1 MNPRIYAPVLVSA
14 LLSVNT
20 FANVLEEVIVTS
32 SLIDQTLS
40 DIENPLHVVSGEEI
54 STSASQSLGE
64 SLDGLLGISSADYG
78 SGVGQPIIRGMSGNR
93 VKVLNNGMV
102 VRDVAGIGGDHVN
115 DVDLNNVQQIE
126 IVRGPSSLLYANGT
140 IGGII
145 NIVDSTI
152 AREDF
157 TESELKLGL
166 EAQSVNDG
174 DSHNLSYQN
183 NLGGLNFSLAYKDSQ
198 FDNFDVPTGAILHDE
213 EHEEHEDE
221 HEDEHEGE
229 HEEDLGFLSNSDFEN
244 TALRL
249 GVSKAGDWG
258 YFGVSVNSVESVYG
272 IPFHGDDHGDE
283 HGEEHEGEE
292 HEDEHGDDHEGDE
305 HGDEHEGER
314 IFSTTD
320 SDVVNV
326 EGAYIV
332 SNSWLKK
339 VNYFIRDTDYSL
351 TEQHAEEEHEGEEHE
366 GEEHEGE
373 EHGDEHHAEGP
384 TVFSNESREYG
395 AIFDLSNDDFLR
407 KISLNFVDEDMSIV
421 GEEAFMNPTDSE
433 EMTVGYFMSAKVDSF
448 HLDLGIRH
456 DRTRRKGSVSHH
468 EEEHD
473 DEHDEHD
480 EGSAEEHH
488 DEEIDYFSK
497 DYNATSF
504 AMSLSKDLNEDF
516 DLNISAG
523 MVERTPSAME
533 LFMNGPHLATGRLEI
548 GNTDLESEQ
557 SANFDATL
565 SYEHEGVYGS
575 LTLFKNNVNNY
586 IYLQDETE
594 EAHDEHGE
602 EDDHGGLIKANY
614 LQQDAEF
621 VGYELE
627 MGTVI
632 ALGDGDLTL
641 SFGRDSVVGEFRDD
655 SNIPRMTPDRNIYGI
670 SYAKNS
676 LELKLDLKDV
686 ESQMDTGTNE
696 TVTSGFSMLNFNAV
710 KTFTFGQ
717 KQTATVSLFAKN
729 LLDEAAR
736 NHSSFVKNEVPLPG
750 RNLGIRVQL
759 SL

>member
-14 LLSVNT
+14 LLSVNAL
-20 FANVLEEVIVTS
+20 ANVLEEVIVTS

-40 DIENPLHVVSGEEI
+40 DIENPLHVVSGDDI
-54 STSASQSLGE
+54 SATASQSLGE
-64 SLDGLLGISSADYG
+64 SLDGLLGVSSADYG

-93 VKVLNNGMV
+93 VKILNNGMV
-102 VRDVAGIGGDHVN
+102 VRDVAGIGVDHVN
-115 DVDLNNVQQIE
+115 DVDLNNIQQIE

-152 AREDF
+152 ARQDF
-157 TESELKLGL
+157 AESELKLGL

-183 NLGGLNFSLAYKDSQ
+183 NLGGLNFSFAYKDSQ

-213 EHEEHEDE
+213 DHEDE
-221 HEDEHEGE
+221 HEDEHDDDE
-229 HEEDLGFLSNSDFEN
+229 HEEEEGFLSNSDFEN
-244 TALRL
+244 KALRL

-258 YFGVSVNSVESVYG
+258 YFGVSVNSVESIYG
-272 IPFHGDDHGDE
+272 IPFHGDDHEGDE
-283 HGEEHEGEE
+283 
-292 HEDEHGDDHEGDE
+292 HEGDE
-305 HGDEHEGER
+305 HEGDEHEGDEHEGDEHEGER

-320 SDVVNV
+320 SEVVNL

-366 GEEHEGE
+366 GEEH
-373 EHGDEHHAEGP
+373 GDEDHAEGP

-395 AIFDLSNDDFLR
+395 AIFDLSNDDLLQ
-407 KISLNFVDEDMSIV
+407 KISLNFVDEDMSIL
-421 GEEAFMNPTDSE
+421 GEEAFMNPTVSE
-433 EMTVGYFMSAKVDSF
+433 EMTLGYYLSKQVDSF

-456 DRTRRKGSVSHH
+456 DRTSRKGSVSH
-468 EEEHD
+468 EEEH
-473 DEHDEHD
+473 E
-480 EGSAEEHH
+480 EEHH
-488 DEEIDYFSK
+488 DEHEEEQHDEEMDYFSK

-504 AMSLSKDLNEDF
+504 AMSLSKDLNENF
-516 DLNISAG
+516 DLNVSAG

-533 LFMNGPHLATGRLEI
+533 LFMNGAHLATGRLEI

-557 SANFDATL
+557 STNFDATL
-565 SYEHEGVYGS
+565 SYEHEGVFGTF
-575 LTLFKNNVNNY
+575 TLFKNDVANY
-586 IYLQDETE
+586 IYLQDETAE
-594 EAHDEHGE
+594 THDEHDGD
-602 EDDHGGLIKANY
+602 DDHGGLIKANY
-614 LQQDAEF
+614 LQQNAQF

-627 MGTVI
+627 MGTVFE
-632 ALGDGDLTL
+632 LGDGDLTL
-641 SFGRDSVVGEFRDD
+641 SFGRDSVTGEFRDD
-655 SNIPRMTPDRNIYGI
+655 SNIPRMTPDRNIYAI

-686 ESQMDTGTNE
+686 GSQRDIGTNE
-696 TVTSGFSMLNFNAV
+696 TVTSGFNMLNLNAV
-710 KTFTFGQ
+710 KTFTFGK

-729 LLDEAAR
+729 LLDEVAR
-736 NHSSFVKNEVPLPG
+736 NHSSFVKDEVPLPG
-750 RNLGIRVQL
+750 RNLGIKVQL

>member
-14 LLSVNT
+14 LLSVNAL
-20 FANVLEEVIVTS
+20 ANVLEEVIVTS

-40 DIENPLHVVSGEEI
+40 DIENPLHVVSGDDI
-54 STSASQSLGE
+54 SATASQSLGE
-64 SLDGLLGISSADYG
+64 SIDGLLGVSSADYG

-93 VKVLNNGMV
+93 VKILNNGMV
-102 VRDVAGIGGDHVN
+102 VRDVAGIGADHVN
-115 DVDLNNVQQIE
+115 DVDLNNIQQIE

-198 FDNFDVPTGAILHDE
+198 FDNFDVPTGAILHGED
-213 EHEEHEDE
+213 HDDE

-229 HEEDLGFLSNSDFEN
+229 HEDEHEEEVGFLSNSDFEN
-244 TALRL
+244 NALRL

-258 YFGVSVNSVESVYG
+258 YFGVSVNSVESIYG
-272 IPFHGDDHGDE
+272 IPFHGDE

-292 HEDEHGDDHEGDE
+292 HEGEEHEGEE

-320 SDVVNV
+320 SEVVNL

-366 GEEHEGE
+366 GEEH
-373 EHGDEHHAEGP
+373 GDEEHAEGP

-395 AIFDLSNDDFLR
+395 AIFDLSNDDLLQ

-421 GEEAFMNPTDSE
+421 GEEAFMNPTASE
-433 EMTVGYFMSAKVDSF
+433 EMTLGYYLSKQVDSF

-456 DRTRRKGSVSHH
+456 DRTSRKGSVSH

-473 DEHDEHD
+473 EHEEEQHDEH
-480 EGSAEEHH
+480 EEEQH
-488 DEEIDYFSK
+488 EEEMDYFSN

-504 AMSLSKDLNEDF
+504 AMSLSKDLNENF
-516 DLNISAG
+516 DLNITAG
-523 MVERTPSAME
+523 MVERTPSAVE

-548 GNTDLESEQ
+548 GNTDLESEK

-565 SYEHEGVYGS
+565 SYDYEGVFGTF
-575 LTLFKNNVNNY
+575 TLFKNDVDNY

-594 EAHDEHGE
+594 EAHEEHDD

-614 LQQDAEF
+614 LQQDAQF
-621 VGYELE
+621 VGYELQL
-627 MGTVI
+627 GTVI
-632 ALGDGDLTL
+632 ELGDGDLTL
-641 SFGRDSVVGEFRDD
+641 SFGRDSVAGEFRDD

-686 ESQMDTGTNE
+686 ESQRDIGSNE
-696 TVTSGFSMLNFNAV
+696 TVTSGFSMLNFSAV

-729 LLDEAAR
+729 LLDEVAR
-736 NHSSFVKNEVPLPG
+736 NHSSFVKDEVPLPG
-750 RNLGIRVQL
+750 RNLGIKVQL

>member
-14 LLSVNT
+14 LLSVNAL
-20 FANVLEEVIVTS
+20 ANVLEEVIVTS

-40 DIENPLHVVSGEEI
+40 DIENPLHVVSGDDI
-54 STSASQSLGE
+54 SATASQSLGE
-64 SLDGLLGISSADYG
+64 SLDGLLGVSSADYG

-93 VKVLNNGMV
+93 VKILNNGMV
-102 VRDVAGIGGDHVN
+102 VRDVAGIGVDHVN
-115 DVDLNNVQQIE
+115 DVDLNNIQQIE

-157 TESELKLGL
+157 AESELKLGL

-183 NLGGLNFSLAYKDSQ
+183 NLGGLNFSFAYKDSQ
-198 FDNFDVPTGAILHDE
+198 FDNFDVPTGAILHGED
-213 EHEEHEDE
+213 HDDE

-229 HEEDLGFLSNSDFEN
+229 HEDEHEEEVGFLSNSDFEN
-244 TALRL
+244 NALRL

-258 YFGVSVNSVESVYG
+258 YFGVSVNSVESIYG
-272 IPFHGDDHGDE
+272 IPFHGDE

-292 HEDEHGDDHEGDE
+292 HEGEEHEGEE

-320 SDVVNV
+320 SEVVNL

-366 GEEHEGE
+366 GEEH
-373 EHGDEHHAEGP
+373 GDEDHAEGP

-395 AIFDLSNDDFLR
+395 AIFDLSNDDLLQ

-421 GEEAFMNPTDSE
+421 GEEAFMNPTVSE
-433 EMTVGYFMSAKVDSF
+433 EMTLGYYLSKQVDSF

-456 DRTRRKGSVSHH
+456 DRTSRKGSVSH
-468 EEEHD
+468 EEEH
-473 DEHDEHD
+473 E
-480 EGSAEEHH
+480 EEHH
-488 DEEIDYFSK
+488 DEHEEEQHDEEMDYFSK

-504 AMSLSKDLNEDF
+504 AMSLSKDLNENF
-516 DLNISAG
+516 DLNVSAG

-533 LFMNGPHLATGRLEI
+533 LFMNGAHLATGRLEI

-557 SANFDATL
+557 STNFDATL
-565 SYEHEGVYGS
+565 SYENEGVFGTF
-575 LTLFKNNVNNY
+575 TLFKNDVANY
-586 IYLQDETE
+586 IYLQDETA
-594 EAHDEHGE
+594 EAHDEHDD

-614 LQQDAEF
+614 LQQNAQF

-627 MGTVI
+627 MGTVFE
-632 ALGDGDLTL
+632 LGDGDLTL
-641 SFGRDSVVGEFRDD
+641 SFGRDSVSGEFRDD
-655 SNIPRMTPDRNIYGI
+655 SNIPRMTPDRNIYAI

-686 ESQMDTGTNE
+686 GSQRDIGTNE
-696 TVTSGFSMLNFNAV
+696 TVTSGFNMLNFNAV
-710 KTFTFGQ
+710 KTFTFGK

-729 LLDEAAR
+729 LLDEVAR
-736 NHSSFVKNEVPLPG
+736 NHSSFVKDEVPLPG
-750 RNLGIRVQL
+750 RNLGIKVQL

>member
-1 MNPRIYAPVLVSA
+1 M
-14 LLSVNT
+14 
-20 FANVLEEVIVTS
+20 
-32 SLIDQTLS
+32 IDQTLS
-40 DIENPLHVVSGEEI
+40 DIENPLHVVSGDDL
-54 STSASQSLGE
+54 SATASQSLGE
-64 SLDGLLGISSADYG
+64 SLDGLLGVSSADYG

-93 VKVLNNGMV
+93 VKILNNGMV
-102 VRDVAGIGGDHVN
+102 VRDVAGIGVDHVN
-115 DVDLNNVQQIE
+115 DVDLNNIQQIE

-157 TESELKLGL
+157 AESELKLGL

-183 NLGGLNFSLAYKDSQ
+183 NLGGLNFSFAYKDSQ

-213 EHEEHEDE
+213 EHEEHEDDHDE
-221 HEDEHEGE
+221 DHEDEHE
-229 HEEDLGFLSNSDFEN
+229 EEVGFLSNSDFEN
-244 TALRL
+244 KALRL

-258 YFGVSVNSVESVYG
+258 YFGVSVNSVESIYG

-292 HEDEHGDDHEGDE
+292 HEGEEHEGEEHEGEE

-314 IFSTTD
+314 IFSSTD
-320 SDVVNV
+320 SEVVNV

-366 GEEHEGE
+366 GEEH
-373 EHGDEHHAEGP
+373 GDEEHAEGP

-395 AIFDLSNDDFLR
+395 AIFDLSNDDLLQ

-421 GEEAFMNPTDSE
+421 GEEAFMNPTVSE
-433 EMTVGYFMSAKVDSF
+433 EMTLGYYLSKQVDSF

-456 DRTRRKGSVSHH
+456 DRTSRKGSVSH
-468 EEEHD
+468 EEEH
-473 DEHDEHD
+473 E
-480 EGSAEEHH
+480 EEHH
-488 DEEIDYFSK
+488 DEHEEEQHDEEMDYFSK

-504 AMSLSKDLNEDF
+504 AMSLSKDLNENF
-516 DLNISAG
+516 DLNVSAG

-533 LFMNGPHLATGRLEI
+533 LFMNGAHLATGRLEI

-557 SANFDATL
+557 STNFDATL
-565 SYEHEGVYGS
+565 SYENEGVFGTF
-575 LTLFKNNVNNY
+575 TLFKNDVANY
-586 IYLQDETE
+586 IYLQDETA
-594 EAHDEHGE
+594 EAHDEHDD

-614 LQQDAEF
+614 LQQNAQF

-627 MGTVI
+627 MGTVFE
-632 ALGDGDLTL
+632 LGDGDLTL
-641 SFGRDSVVGEFRDD
+641 SFGRDSVAGEFRDD
-655 SNIPRMTPDRNIYGI
+655 SNIPRMTPDRNIYAV

-686 ESQMDTGTNE
+686 GSQRDIGTNE
-696 TVTSGFSMLNFNAV
+696 TVTNGFNMLNFNAV
-710 KTFTFGQ
+710 KTFTFGK

-729 LLDEAAR
+729 LLDEVAR
-736 NHSSFVKNEVPLPG
+736 NHSSFVKDEVPLPG
-750 RNLGIRVQL
+750 RNLGIKVQL

>member
-14 LLSVNT
+14 LLSVNAL
-20 FANVLEEVIVTS
+20 ANVLEEVIVTS

-40 DIENPLHVVSGEEI
+40 DIENPLHVVSGDDI
-54 STSASQSLGE
+54 SATASQSLGE
-64 SLDGLLGISSADYG
+64 SLDGLLGVSSADYG

-93 VKVLNNGMV
+93 VKILNNGMV
-102 VRDVAGIGGDHVN
+102 VRDVAGIGADHVN
-115 DVDLNNVQQIE
+115 DVDLNNIQQIE

-198 FDNFDVPTGAILHDE
+198 FDNFDVPTGAILHGED
-213 EHEEHEDE
+213 HDDE

-229 HEEDLGFLSNSDFEN
+229 HEDEHEEEVGFLSNSDFEN
-244 TALRL
+244 NALRL

-258 YFGVSVNSVESVYG
+258 YFGVSVNSVESIYG

-292 HEDEHGDDHEGDE
+292 HEGEE

-320 SDVVNV
+320 SEVVNV

-366 GEEHEGE
+366 GEEH
-373 EHGDEHHAEGP
+373 GDEEHAEGP

-395 AIFDLSNDDFLR
+395 AIFDLSNDDLLQ

-421 GEEAFMNPTDSE
+421 GEEAFMNPTASE
-433 EMTVGYFMSAKVDSF
+433 EMTLGYYLSKQVDSF

-456 DRTRRKGSVSHH
+456 DRTSRKGSVSH

-473 DEHDEHD
+473 EHEEEQHDEH
-480 EGSAEEHH
+480 EEEQH
-488 DEEIDYFSK
+488 EEEMDYFSN

-504 AMSLSKDLNEDF
+504 AMSLSKDLNENF
-516 DLNISAG
+516 DLNITAG
-523 MVERTPSAME
+523 MVERTPSAVE

-548 GNTDLESEQ
+548 GNTDLESEK
-557 SANFDATL
+557 STNFDATL
-565 SYEHEGVYGS
+565 SYEYEGVFGTF
-575 LTLFKNNVNNY
+575 TLFKNDVDNY

-594 EAHDEHGE
+594 EAHEEHDD

-614 LQQDAEF
+614 LQQDAQF
-621 VGYELE
+621 VGYELQL
-627 MGTVI
+627 GTVI
-632 ALGDGDLTL
+632 ELGDGDLTL
-641 SFGRDSVVGEFRDD
+641 SFGRDSVAGEFRDD

-686 ESQMDTGTNE
+686 ESQRDIGSNE
-696 TVTSGFSMLNFNAV
+696 TVTSGFSMLNFSAV

-729 LLDEAAR
+729 LLDEVAR
-736 NHSSFVKNEVPLPG
+736 NHSSFVKDEVPLPG
-750 RNLGIRVQL
+750 RNLGIKVQL

>member
-1 MNPRIYAPVLVSA
+1 MNQRICAALVLSA
-14 LLSVNT
+14 LCSSNT
-20 FANVLEEVIVTS
+20 VSNEIEEVIVTS

-40 DIENPLHVVSGEEI
+40 DIENPLHVVSGEDL
-54 STSASQSLGE
+54 STNASQSLGE
-64 SLDGLLGISSADYG
+64 SLDGLLGVSSSDYG

-93 VKVLNNGMV
+93 VKILNNGMV
-102 VRDVAGIGGDHVN
+102 VRDVGGIGADHVN
-115 DVDLNNVQQIE
+115 DVDLNNIQQIE

-198 FDNFDVPTGAILHDE
+198 FDNFDVPTGAILHGED
-213 EHEEHEDE
+213 HDDE
-221 HEDEHEGE
+221 HEDEHE
-229 HEEDLGFLSNSDFEN
+229 EEVGFLSNSDFEN
-244 TALRL
+244 NALRL

-258 YFGVSVNSVESVYG
+258 YFGVSVNSVESIYG
-272 IPFHGDDHGDE
+272 IPFHGDEDGD
-283 HGEEHEGEE
+283 EHEGEE
-292 HEDEHGDDHEGDE
+292 HEDEHEGEDHEDE

-320 SDVVNV
+320 SEVVNV

-351 TEQHAEEEHEGEEHE
+351 TEQHAEEEHEGEEH
-366 GEEHEGE
+366 
-373 EHGDEHHAEGP
+373 GDEDHAEGP
-384 TVFSNESREYG
+384 TMFSNESREYG
-395 AIFDLSNDDFLR
+395 AIFDLSNDDLLQ
-407 KISLNFVDEDMSIV
+407 KISLNFVDEDMSIL
-421 GEEAFMNPTDSE
+421 GEEAFMNPTASE
-433 EMTVGYFMSAKVDSF
+433 EMTLGYYLSKQVDSF

-456 DRTRRKGSVSHH
+456 DRTRRKGSISH

-473 DEHDEHD
+473 EHE
-480 EGSAEEHH
+480 EEHH
-488 DEEIDYFSK
+488 DEEMDYFSK

-504 AMSLSKDLNEDF
+504 AMSLSKDLNENF
-516 DLNISAG
+516 DLNVSAG

-533 LFMNGPHLATGRLEI
+533 LFMNGAHLATGRLEI
-548 GNTDLESEQ
+548 GNTDLESER
-557 SANFDATL
+557 STNFDATL
-565 SYEHEGVYGS
+565 SYEHEGIFGTV
-575 LTLFKNNVNNY
+575 TLFKNDVANY
-586 IYLQDETE
+586 IYLQDETAEVHE
-594 EAHDEHGE
+594 EHDD

-614 LQQDAEF
+614 LQQNAQF
-621 VGYELE
+621 IGYELE
-627 MGTVI
+627 MGTVLE
-632 ALGDGDLTL
+632 LGNGDLTL
-641 SFGRDSVVGEFRDD
+641 SFGRDSVAGEFRDD

-670 SYAKNS
+670 SYSEND

-686 ESQMDTGTNE
+686 GSQRDLGTNE

-710 KTFTFGQ
+710 KTFTFGK
-717 KQTATVSLFAKN
+717 KQTATVSFFAKN
-729 LLDEAAR
+729 LLDEVAR
-736 NHSSFVKNEVPLPG
+736 NHSSFVKDEVPLPG
-750 RNLGIRVQL
+750 RNIGIKLQVTL
-759 SL
+759 

>member
-14 LLSVNT
+14 LLSVNAL
-20 FANVLEEVIVTS
+20 ANVLEEVIVTS

-40 DIENPLHVVSGEEI
+40 DIENPLHVVSGDDI
-54 STSASQSLGE
+54 SATASQSLGE
-64 SLDGLLGISSADYG
+64 SLDGLLGVSSADYG

-93 VKVLNNGMV
+93 VKILNNGMV
-102 VRDVAGIGGDHVN
+102 VRDVAGIGVDHVN
-115 DVDLNNVQQIE
+115 DVDLNNIQQIE

-213 EHEEHEDE
+213 DHEDE
-221 HEDEHEGE
+221 HEDDE
-229 HEEDLGFLSNSDFEN
+229 HEEEEGFLSNSDFEN
-244 TALRL
+244 KALRL

-258 YFGVSVNSVESVYG
+258 YFGVSVNSVESIYG
-272 IPFHGDDHGDE
+272 IPFHGDE

-292 HEDEHGDDHEGDE
+292 HEGE
-305 HGDEHEGER
+305 EHEGER

-320 SDVVNV
+320 SEVVNL

-366 GEEHEGE
+366 GEEH
-373 EHGDEHHAEGP
+373 GDEDHAEGP

-395 AIFDLSNDDFLR
+395 AIFDLSNDDLLQ

-421 GEEAFMNPTDSE
+421 GEEAFMNPTVSE
-433 EMTVGYFMSAKVDSF
+433 EMTLGYYLSKQVDSF

-456 DRTRRKGSVSHH
+456 DRTSRKGSVSH
-468 EEEHD
+468 EEEH
-473 DEHDEHD
+473 E
-480 EGSAEEHH
+480 EEHH
-488 DEEIDYFSK
+488 DEHEEEQHDEEMDYFSK

-504 AMSLSKDLNEDF
+504 AMSLSKDLNENF
-516 DLNISAG
+516 DLNVSAG

-533 LFMNGPHLATGRLEI
+533 LFMNGAHLATGRLEI

-557 SANFDATL
+557 STNFDATL
-565 SYEHEGVYGS
+565 SYENEGVFGTF
-575 LTLFKNNVNNY
+575 TLFKNDVANY
-586 IYLQDETE
+586 IYLQDETA
-594 EAHDEHGE
+594 EAHDEHDD

-614 LQQDAEF
+614 LQQNAQF

-627 MGTVI
+627 MGTVLE
-632 ALGDGDLTL
+632 LGNGDLTL
-641 SFGRDSVVGEFRDD
+641 SFGRDSVAGEFRDD
-655 SNIPRMTPDRNIYGI
+655 SNISRMTPDRNIYGI
-670 SYAKNS
+670 SYAQNG

-686 ESQMDTGTNE
+686 GSQRDLGTNE
-696 TVTSGFSMLNFNAV
+696 TVTSGFNMLNFNAV
-710 KTFTFGQ
+710 KTFTFGK

-729 LLDEAAR
+729 LLDEVAR
-736 NHSSFVKNEVPLPG
+736 NHSSFVKDEVPLPG
-750 RNLGIRVQL
+750 RNLGIKVQL

>member
-14 LLSVNT
+14 LLSVNAL
-20 FANVLEEVIVTS
+20 ANVLEEVIVTS

-40 DIENPLHVVSGEEI
+40 DIENPLHVVSGDDI
-54 STSASQSLGE
+54 SATASQSLGE
-64 SLDGLLGISSADYG
+64 SLDGLLGVSSADYG

-93 VKVLNNGMV
+93 VKILNNGMV
-102 VRDVAGIGGDHVN
+102 VRDVAGIGVDHVN
-115 DVDLNNVQQIE
+115 DVDLNNIQQIE

-145 NIVDSTI
+145 NIVDNTI

-157 TESELKLGL
+157 AESELKLGL

-183 NLGGLNFSLAYKDSQ
+183 NLGGLNFSFAYKDSQ

-213 EHEEHEDE
+213 DHEDE
-221 HEDEHEGE
+221 HDEDEHDEDEHDEDEHE
-229 HEEDLGFLSNSDFEN
+229 EEGFLSNSDFEN
-244 TALRL
+244 KALRL

-258 YFGVSVNSVESVYG
+258 YFGVSVNSVESIYG
-272 IPFHGDDHGDE
+272 IPFHGDEHGDE

-292 HEDEHGDDHEGDE
+292 HEEDHEGEE
-305 HGDEHEGER
+305 HEGEEHEGEEHEGER

-320 SDVVNV
+320 SEVVNL

-366 GEEHEGE
+366 GEEH
-373 EHGDEHHAEGP
+373 GDEDHAEGP

-395 AIFDLSNDDFLR
+395 AIFDLSNDDLLQ

-421 GEEAFMNPTDSE
+421 GEEAFMNPTVSE
-433 EMTVGYFMSAKVDSF
+433 EMTLGYYLSKQVDSF

-456 DRTRRKGSVSHH
+456 DRTSRKGSVSH
-468 EEEHD
+468 EEEH
-473 DEHDEHD
+473 E
-480 EGSAEEHH
+480 EEHH
-488 DEEIDYFSK
+488 DEHEEEQHDEEMDYFSK

-504 AMSLSKDLNEDF
+504 AMSLSKDLNENF
-516 DLNISAG
+516 DLNVSAG

-533 LFMNGPHLATGRLEI
+533 LFMNGAHLATGRLEI

-557 SANFDATL
+557 STNFDATL
-565 SYEHEGVYGS
+565 SYENEGVFGTF
-575 LTLFKNNVNNY
+575 TLFKNDVANY
-586 IYLQDETE
+586 IYLQDETA
-594 EAHDEHGE
+594 EAHDEHDD

-614 LQQDAEF
+614 LQQNAQF

-627 MGTVI
+627 MGTVFE
-632 ALGDGDLTL
+632 LGDGDLTL
-641 SFGRDSVVGEFRDD
+641 SFGRDSVSGEFRDD
-655 SNIPRMTPDRNIYGI
+655 SNIPRMTPDRNIYAI

-686 ESQMDTGTNE
+686 GSQRDIGTNE
-696 TVTSGFSMLNFNAV
+696 TVTSGFNMLNFNAV
-710 KTFTFGQ
+710 KTFTFGK

-729 LLDEAAR
+729 LLDEVAR
-736 NHSSFVKNEVPLPG
+736 NHSSFVKDEVPLPG
-750 RNLGIRVQL
+750 RNLGIKVQL

>member
-1 MNPRIYAPVLVSA
+1 MNQRICAALVLSA
-14 LLSVNT
+14 LCSSNT
-20 FANVLEEVIVTS
+20 VSNEIEEVIVTS

-40 DIENPLHVVSGEEI
+40 DIENPLHVVSGEDL
-54 STSASQSLGE
+54 STNASQSLGE
-64 SLDGLLGISSADYG
+64 SLDGLLGVSSSDYG

-93 VKVLNNGMV
+93 VKILNNGMV
-102 VRDVAGIGGDHVN
+102 VRDVGGIGADHVN
-115 DVDLNNVQQIE
+115 DVDLNNIQQIE

-198 FDNFDVPTGAILHDE
+198 FDNFDVPTGAILHGDD
-213 EHEEHEDE
+213 HDDDHDDE
-221 HEDEHEGE
+221 HEDEHE
-229 HEEDLGFLSNSDFEN
+229 EEVGFLSNSDFEN
-244 TALRL
+244 NALRL

-258 YFGVSVNSVESVYG
+258 YFGVSVNSVESIYG
-272 IPFHGDDHGDE
+272 IPFHGDEDGD
-283 HGEEHEGEE
+283 EHEGEE
-292 HEDEHGDDHEGDE
+292 HEDEHEGEDHEDE

-320 SDVVNV
+320 SEVVNV

-351 TEQHAEEEHEGEEHE
+351 TEQHAEEEHEGEEH
-366 GEEHEGE
+366 
-373 EHGDEHHAEGP
+373 GDEDHAEGP
-384 TVFSNESREYG
+384 TMFSNESREYG
-395 AIFDLSNDDFLR
+395 AIFDLSNDDLLQ
-407 KISLNFVDEDMSIV
+407 KISLNFVDEDMSIL
-421 GEEAFMNPTDSE
+421 GEEAFMNPTASE
-433 EMTVGYFMSAKVDSF
+433 EMTLGYYLSKQVDSF

-456 DRTRRKGSVSHH
+456 DRTRRKGSISH

-473 DEHDEHD
+473 EHE
-480 EGSAEEHH
+480 EEHH
-488 DEEIDYFSK
+488 DEEMDYFSK

-504 AMSLSKDLNEDF
+504 AMSLSKDLNENF
-516 DLNISAG
+516 DLNVSAG

-533 LFMNGPHLATGRLEI
+533 LFMNGAHLATGRLEI
-548 GNTDLESEQ
+548 GNTDLESER
-557 SANFDATL
+557 STNFDATL
-565 SYEHEGVYGS
+565 SYEHEGIFGTV
-575 LTLFKNNVNNY
+575 TLFKNDVANY
-586 IYLQDETE
+586 IYLQDETAEVHE
-594 EAHDEHGE
+594 EHDD

-614 LQQDAEF
+614 LQQNAQF

-627 MGTVI
+627 MGTVLE
-632 ALGDGDLTL
+632 LGNGDLTL
-641 SFGRDSVVGEFRDD
+641 SFGRDSVAGEFRDD

-670 SYAKNS
+670 SYSEND

-686 ESQMDTGTNE
+686 GSQRDLGTNE

-710 KTFTFGQ
+710 KTFTFGK
-717 KQTATVSLFAKN
+717 KQTATVSFFAKN
-729 LLDEAAR
+729 LLDEVAR
-736 NHSSFVKNEVPLPG
+736 NHSSFVKDEVPLPG
-750 RNLGIRVQL
+750 RNIGIKLQVTL
-759 SL
+759 

>member
-14 LLSVNT
+14 LLSVNAL
-20 FANVLEEVIVTS
+20 ANVLEEVIVTS

-40 DIENPLHVVSGEEI
+40 DIENPLHVVSGDDI
-54 STSASQSLGE
+54 SATASQSLGE
-64 SLDGLLGISSADYG
+64 SLDGLLGVSSADYG

-93 VKVLNNGMV
+93 VKILNNGMV
-102 VRDVAGIGGDHVN
+102 VRDVAGIGADHVN
-115 DVDLNNVQQIE
+115 DVDLNNIQQIE

-198 FDNFDVPTGAILHDE
+198 FDNFDVPTGAILHGED
-213 EHEEHEDE
+213 HDDE

-229 HEEDLGFLSNSDFEN
+229 HEDEHEEEVGFLSNSDFEN
-244 TALRL
+244 NALRL

-258 YFGVSVNSVESVYG
+258 YFGVSVNSVESIYG
-272 IPFHGDDHGDE
+272 IPFHGDE

-292 HEDEHGDDHEGDE
+292 HEGEEHEGEEHEGEE

-320 SDVVNV
+320 SEVVNV

-366 GEEHEGE
+366 GEEH
-373 EHGDEHHAEGP
+373 GDEEHAEGP

-395 AIFDLSNDDFLR
+395 AIFDLSNDDLLQ

-421 GEEAFMNPTDSE
+421 GEEAFMNPTASE
-433 EMTVGYFMSAKVDSF
+433 EMTLGYYLSKQVDSF

-456 DRTRRKGSVSHH
+456 DRTSRKGSVSH

-473 DEHDEHD
+473 EHEEEQHDEH
-480 EGSAEEHH
+480 EEEQH
-488 DEEIDYFSK
+488 EEEMDYFSN

-504 AMSLSKDLNEDF
+504 AMSLSKDLNENF
-516 DLNISAG
+516 DLNITAG
-523 MVERTPSAME
+523 MVERTPSAVE

-548 GNTDLESEQ
+548 GNTDLESEK

-565 SYEHEGVYGS
+565 SYEYEGVFGTF
-575 LTLFKNNVNNY
+575 TLFKNDVDNY

-594 EAHDEHGE
+594 EAHEEHDD

-614 LQQDAEF
+614 LQQDAQF
-621 VGYELE
+621 VGYELQL
-627 MGTVI
+627 GTVI
-632 ALGDGDLTL
+632 ELGDGDLTL
-641 SFGRDSVVGEFRDD
+641 SFGRDSVAGEFRDD

-686 ESQMDTGTNE
+686 ESQRDIGSNE
-696 TVTSGFSMLNFNAV
+696 TVTSGFSMLNFSAV

-729 LLDEAAR
+729 LLDEVAR
-736 NHSSFVKNEVPLPG
+736 NHSSFVKDEVPLPG
-750 RNLGIRVQL
+750 RNLGIKVQL

>member
-14 LLSVNT
+14 LLSVNAL
-20 FANVLEEVIVTS
+20 ANVLEEVIVTS

-40 DIENPLHVVSGEEI
+40 DIENPLHVVSGDDI
-54 STSASQSLGE
+54 SATASQSLGE
-64 SLDGLLGISSADYG
+64 SLDGLLGVSSADYG

-93 VKVLNNGMV
+93 VKILNNGMV
-102 VRDVAGIGGDHVN
+102 MRDVGGIGADHVN
-115 DVDLNNVQQIE
+115 DVDLNNIQQIE

-198 FDNFDVPTGAILHDE
+198 FDNFDVPTGAILHGED
-213 EHEEHEDE
+213 HDDE

-229 HEEDLGFLSNSDFEN
+229 HEDEHEEEVGFLSNSDFEN
-244 TALRL
+244 NALRL

-258 YFGVSVNSVESVYG
+258 YFGVSVNSVESIYG

-292 HEDEHGDDHEGDE
+292 HEGEEHEGEE

-320 SDVVNV
+320 SEVVNV

-366 GEEHEGE
+366 GEEH
-373 EHGDEHHAEGP
+373 GDEEHAEGP

-395 AIFDLSNDDFLR
+395 AIFDLSNDDLLQ

-421 GEEAFMNPTDSE
+421 GEEAFMNPTASE
-433 EMTVGYFMSAKVDSF
+433 EMTLGYYLSKQVDSF

-456 DRTRRKGSVSHH
+456 DRTSRKGSVSH

-473 DEHDEHD
+473 EHEEEQHDEH
-480 EGSAEEHH
+480 EEEQH
-488 DEEIDYFSK
+488 EEEMDYFSN

-504 AMSLSKDLNEDF
+504 AMSLSKDLNENF
-516 DLNISAG
+516 DLNITAG
-523 MVERTPSAME
+523 MVERTPSAVE

-548 GNTDLESEQ
+548 GNTDLESEK

-565 SYEHEGVYGS
+565 SYEYEGVFGTF
-575 LTLFKNNVNNY
+575 TLFKNDVDNY

-594 EAHDEHGE
+594 EAHEEHDD

-614 LQQDAEF
+614 LQQDAQF
-621 VGYELE
+621 VGYELQL
-627 MGTVI
+627 GTVI
-632 ALGDGDLTL
+632 ELGDGDLTL
-641 SFGRDSVVGEFRDD
+641 SFGRDSVAGEFRDD

-686 ESQMDTGTNE
+686 ESQRDIGSNE
-696 TVTSGFSMLNFNAV
+696 TVTSGFSMLNFSAV

-729 LLDEAAR
+729 LLDEVAR
-736 NHSSFVKNEVPLPG
+736 NHSSFVKDEVPLPG
-750 RNLGIRVQL
+750 RNLGIKVQL

>member
-14 LLSVNT
+14 LLSVNAL
-20 FANVLEEVIVTS
+20 ANVLEEVIVTS

-40 DIENPLHVVSGEEI
+40 DIENPLHVVSGDDI
-54 STSASQSLGE
+54 SATASQSLGE
-64 SLDGLLGISSADYG
+64 SIDGLLGVSSADYG

-93 VKVLNNGMV
+93 VKILNNGMV
-102 VRDVAGIGGDHVN
+102 VRDVAGIGADHVN
-115 DVDLNNVQQIE
+115 DVDLNNIQQIE

-198 FDNFDVPTGAILHDE
+198 FDNFDVPTGAILHGED
-213 EHEEHEDE
+213 HDDE

-229 HEEDLGFLSNSDFEN
+229 HEDEHEEEVGFLSNSDFEN
-244 TALRL
+244 NALRL

-258 YFGVSVNSVESVYG
+258 YFGVSVNSVESIYG
-272 IPFHGDDHGDE
+272 IPFHGDE

-292 HEDEHGDDHEGDE
+292 HEGEEHEGEEHEGEE

-320 SDVVNV
+320 SEVVNV

-366 GEEHEGE
+366 GEEH
-373 EHGDEHHAEGP
+373 GDEEHAEGP
-384 TVFSNESREYG
+384 TVFSNESQEYG
-395 AIFDLSNDDFLR
+395 AIFDLSNDDLLQ

-421 GEEAFMNPTDSE
+421 GEEAFMNPTASE
-433 EMTVGYFMSAKVDSF
+433 EMTLGYYLSKQVDSF

-456 DRTRRKGSVSHH
+456 DRTSRKGSVSH

-473 DEHDEHD
+473 EHEEEQHDEH
-480 EGSAEEHH
+480 EEEQH
-488 DEEIDYFSK
+488 EEEMDYFSN

-504 AMSLSKDLNEDF
+504 AMSLSKDLNENF
-516 DLNISAG
+516 DLNITAG
-523 MVERTPSAME
+523 MVERTPSAVE

-548 GNTDLESEQ
+548 GNTDLESEK

-565 SYEHEGVYGS
+565 SYDYEGVFGTF
-575 LTLFKNNVNNY
+575 TLFKNDVDNY

-594 EAHDEHGE
+594 EAHEEHDD

-614 LQQDAEF
+614 LQQDAQF
-621 VGYELE
+621 VGYELQL
-627 MGTVI
+627 GTVI
-632 ALGDGDLTL
+632 ELGDGDLTL
-641 SFGRDSVVGEFRDD
+641 SFGRDSVAGEFRDD

-686 ESQMDTGTNE
+686 ESQRDIGSNE
-696 TVTSGFSMLNFNAV
+696 TVTSGFSMLNFSAV

-729 LLDEAAR
+729 LLDEVAR
-736 NHSSFVKNEVPLPG
+736 NHSSFVKDEVPLPG
-750 RNLGIRVQL
+750 RNLGIKVQL

>member
-14 LLSVNT
+14 LLSVNAI
-20 FANVLEEVIVTS
+20 ANEIEEVIVTS

-40 DIENPLHVVSGEEI
+40 DIENPLHVVSGEDI
-54 STSASQSLGE
+54 SINASQSLGE
-64 SLDGLLGISSADYG
+64 SLDGLLGVSSADYG

-93 VKVLNNGMV
+93 VKILNNGMV
-102 VRDVAGIGGDHVN
+102 VRDVGGIGADHVN
-115 DVDLNNVQQIE
+115 DVDLNNIQQIE

-157 TESELKLGL
+157 TDSELKLGL

-183 NLGGLNFSLAYKDSQ
+183 NLGGLNFSFAYKDSQ

-213 EHEEHEDE
+213 DHDDE
-221 HEDEHEGE
+221 HEDEHE
-229 HEEDLGFLSNSDFEN
+229 EEVGFLSNSDFEN
-244 TALRL
+244 KALRL
-249 GVSKAGDWG
+249 GVSKVGDWG
-258 YFGVSVNSVESVYG
+258 YFGVSVSSVESIYG
-272 IPFHGDDHGDE
+272 IPFHGDEHGDE
-283 HGEEHEGEE
+283 HEGEEHEEEHEGEE
-292 HEDEHGDDHEGDE
+292 HEGE
-305 HGDEHEGER
+305 EHEGER

-320 SDVVNV
+320 SEVVNL

-366 GEEHEGE
+366 GEEH
-373 EHGDEHHAEGP
+373 GDEEHAEGP

-395 AIFDLSNDDFLR
+395 AIFDLSNDDLLQ

-421 GEEAFMNPTDSE
+421 GEEAFMNPTASE
-433 EMTVGYFMSAKVDSF
+433 EMTLGYYLSKQVDSF

-456 DRTRRKGSVSHH
+456 DRTSRKGSVSH

-473 DEHDEHD
+473 EHEEEQHDEH
-480 EGSAEEHH
+480 EEEQH
-488 DEEIDYFSK
+488 EEEMDYFSN

-504 AMSLSKDLNEDF
+504 AMSLSKDLNENF
-516 DLNISAG
+516 DLNITAG
-523 MVERTPSAME
+523 MVERTPSAVE

-548 GNTDLESEQ
+548 GNTDLESEK

-565 SYEHEGVYGS
+565 SYDYEGVFGTF
-575 LTLFKNNVNNY
+575 TLFKNDVDNY

-594 EAHDEHGE
+594 EAHEEHDD

-614 LQQDAEF
+614 LQQDAQF
-621 VGYELE
+621 VGYELQL
-627 MGTVI
+627 GTVI
-632 ALGDGDLTL
+632 ELGDGDLTL
-641 SFGRDSVVGEFRDD
+641 SFGRDSVAGEFRDD

-686 ESQMDTGTNE
+686 ESQRDIGSNE
-696 TVTSGFSMLNFNAV
+696 TVTSGFSMLNFSAV

-729 LLDEAAR
+729 LLDEVAR
-736 NHSSFVKNEVPLPG
+736 NHSSFVKDEVPLPG
-750 RNLGIRVQL
+750 RNLGIKVQL

>member
-14 LLSVNT
+14 LLSVNAL
-20 FANVLEEVIVTS
+20 ANVLEEVIVTS

-40 DIENPLHVVSGEEI
+40 DIENPLHVVSGDDI
-54 STSASQSLGE
+54 SATASQSLGE
-64 SLDGLLGISSADYG
+64 SLDGLLGVSSADYG

-93 VKVLNNGMV
+93 VKILNNGMI
-102 VRDVAGIGGDHVN
+102 VRDVAGIGVDHVN
-115 DVDLNNVQQIE
+115 DVDLNNIQQIE

-145 NIVDSTI
+145 NIVDNTI

-157 TESELKLGL
+157 AESELKLGL

-183 NLGGLNFSLAYKDSQ
+183 NLGGLNFSFAYKDSQ

-213 EHEEHEDE
+213 DHEDE
-221 HEDEHEGE
+221 HDEDEHEEDE
-229 HEEDLGFLSNSDFEN
+229 HEEEGFLSNSDFEN
-244 TALRL
+244 KALRL

-258 YFGVSVNSVESVYG
+258 YFGVSVNSVESIYG
-272 IPFHGDDHGDE
+272 IPFHGDEHGDE

-292 HEDEHGDDHEGDE
+292 HEEDHEGEE
-305 HGDEHEGER
+305 HEGEEHEGER

-320 SDVVNV
+320 SEVVNL

-366 GEEHEGE
+366 GEEH
-373 EHGDEHHAEGP
+373 GDEDHAEGP

-395 AIFDLSNDDFLR
+395 AIFDLSNDDLLQ

-421 GEEAFMNPTDSE
+421 GEEAFMNPTVSE
-433 EMTVGYFMSAKVDSF
+433 EMTLGYYLSKQVDSF

-456 DRTRRKGSVSHH
+456 DRTSRKGSVSH
-468 EEEHD
+468 EEEH
-473 DEHDEHD
+473 E
-480 EGSAEEHH
+480 EEHH
-488 DEEIDYFSK
+488 DEHEEEQHDEEMDYFSK

-504 AMSLSKDLNEDF
+504 AMSLSKDLNENF
-516 DLNISAG
+516 DLNVSAG

-533 LFMNGPHLATGRLEI
+533 LFMNGEHLATGRLEI
-548 GNTDLESEQ
+548 GNTELESEQ
-557 SANFDATL
+557 STNFDATL
-565 SYEHEGVYGS
+565 SYENEGVFGTF
-575 LTLFKNNVNNY
+575 TLFKNDVANY
-586 IYLQDETE
+586 IYLQDETA
-594 EAHDEHGE
+594 EAHDEHDE
-602 EDDHGGLIKANY
+602 DDDHGGLIKANY
-614 LQQDAEF
+614 LQQNAQF

-627 MGTVI
+627 MGTVFE
-632 ALGDGDLTL
+632 LGDGDLTL
-641 SFGRDSVVGEFRDD
+641 SFGRDSVSGEFRDD
-655 SNIPRMTPDRNIYGI
+655 SNIPRLTPDRNIYAI

-686 ESQMDTGTNE
+686 GSQRDIGTNE
-696 TVTSGFSMLNFNAV
+696 TVTSGFNMLNFNAV
-710 KTFTFGQ
+710 KTFTFGK

-729 LLDEAAR
+729 LLDEVAR
-736 NHSSFVKNEVPLPG
+736 NHSSFVKDEVPLPG
-750 RNLGIRVQL
+750 RNLGIKVQL

>member
-14 LLSVNT
+14 LLSVNAL
-20 FANVLEEVIVTS
+20 ANVLEEVIVTS

-40 DIENPLHVVSGEEI
+40 DIENPLHVVSGDDI
-54 STSASQSLGE
+54 SATASQSLGE
-64 SLDGLLGISSADYG
+64 SLDGLLGVSSADYG

-93 VKVLNNGMV
+93 VKILNNGMV
-102 VRDVAGIGGDHVN
+102 VRDVAGIGVDHVN
-115 DVDLNNVQQIE
+115 DVDLNNIQQIE

-152 AREDF
+152 ARQDF
-157 TESELKLGL
+157 AESELKLGL

-183 NLGGLNFSLAYKDSQ
+183 NLGGLNFSFAYKDSQ

-213 EHEEHEDE
+213 DHEDE
-221 HEDEHEGE
+221 HEDEHDDDE
-229 HEEDLGFLSNSDFEN
+229 HEEEEGFLSNSDFEN
-244 TALRL
+244 KALRL

-258 YFGVSVNSVESVYG
+258 YFGVSVNSVESIYG

-292 HEDEHGDDHEGDE
+292 HEEDHEGEEHGEEHEGDE
-305 HGDEHEGER
+305 HEGDEHEGDEHEGER

-320 SDVVNV
+320 SEVVNL

-366 GEEHEGE
+366 GEEH
-373 EHGDEHHAEGP
+373 GDEDHAEGP

-395 AIFDLSNDDFLR
+395 AIFDLSNDDLLQ
-407 KISLNFVDEDMSIV
+407 KISLNFVDEDMSIL
-421 GEEAFMNPTDSE
+421 GEEAFMNPTVSE
-433 EMTVGYFMSAKVDSF
+433 EMTLGYYLSKQVDSF

-456 DRTRRKGSVSHH
+456 DRTSRKGSVSH
-468 EEEHD
+468 EEEH
-473 DEHDEHD
+473 E
-480 EGSAEEHH
+480 EEHH
-488 DEEIDYFSK
+488 DEHEEEQHDEEMDYFSK

-504 AMSLSKDLNEDF
+504 AMSLSKDLNENF
-516 DLNISAG
+516 DLNVSAG

-533 LFMNGPHLATGRLEI
+533 LFMNGAHLATGRLEI

-557 SANFDATL
+557 STNFDATL
-565 SYEHEGVYGS
+565 SYEHEGVFGTF
-575 LTLFKNNVNNY
+575 TLFKNDVANY
-586 IYLQDETE
+586 IYLQDETAE
-594 EAHDEHGE
+594 THDEHDGD
-602 EDDHGGLIKANY
+602 DDHGGLIKANY
-614 LQQDAEF
+614 LQQNAQF

-627 MGTVI
+627 MGTVFE
-632 ALGDGDLTL
+632 LGDGDLTL
-641 SFGRDSVVGEFRDD
+641 SFGRDSVTGEFRDD
-655 SNIPRMTPDRNIYGI
+655 SNIPRMTPDRNIYAI

-686 ESQMDTGTNE
+686 GSQRDIGTNE
-696 TVTSGFSMLNFNAV
+696 TVTSGFNMLNLNAV
-710 KTFTFGQ
+710 KTFTFGK

-729 LLDEAAR
+729 LLDEVAR
-736 NHSSFVKNEVPLPG
+736 NHSSFVKDEVPLPG
-750 RNLGIRVQL
+750 RNLGIKVQL

>member
-14 LLSVNT
+14 LLSVNAL
-20 FANVLEEVIVTS
+20 ANVLEEVIVTS

-40 DIENPLHVVSGEEI
+40 DIENPLHVVSGDDI
-54 STSASQSLGE
+54 SATASQSLGE
-64 SLDGLLGISSADYG
+64 SLDGLLGVSSADYG

-93 VKVLNNGMV
+93 VKILNNGMV
-102 VRDVAGIGGDHVN
+102 VRDVAGIGADHVN
-115 DVDLNNVQQIE
+115 DVDLNNIQQIE

-157 TESELKLGL
+157 TDSELKLGL

-183 NLGGLNFSLAYKDSQ
+183 NLGGLNFSFAYKDSQ
-198 FDNFDVPTGAILHDE
+198 FDNFDVPTGAILHGED
-213 EHEEHEDE
+213 HDDE

-229 HEEDLGFLSNSDFEN
+229 HEDEHEEEVGFLSNSDFEN
-244 TALRL
+244 NALRL

-258 YFGVSVNSVESVYG
+258 YFGVSVNSVESIYG

-292 HEDEHGDDHEGDE
+292 HEGEEHEGEEHEGEE

-320 SDVVNV
+320 SEVVNV

-366 GEEHEGE
+366 GEEH
-373 EHGDEHHAEGP
+373 GDEEHAEGP

-395 AIFDLSNDDFLR
+395 AIFDLSNDDLLQ

-421 GEEAFMNPTDSE
+421 GEEAFMNPTASE
-433 EMTVGYFMSAKVDSF
+433 EMTLGYYLSKQVDSF

-456 DRTRRKGSVSHH
+456 DRTSRKGSVSH

-473 DEHDEHD
+473 EHEEEQHDEH
-480 EGSAEEHH
+480 EEEQH
-488 DEEIDYFSK
+488 EEEMDYFSN

-504 AMSLSKDLNEDF
+504 AMSLSKDLNENF
-516 DLNISAG
+516 DLNITAG
-523 MVERTPSAME
+523 MVERTPSAVE

-548 GNTDLESEQ
+548 GNTDLESEK
-557 SANFDATL
+557 STNFDATL
-565 SYEHEGVYGS
+565 SYEYEGVFGTF
-575 LTLFKNNVNNY
+575 TLFKNDVDNY

-594 EAHDEHGE
+594 EAHEEHDD

-614 LQQDAEF
+614 LQQDAQF
-621 VGYELE
+621 VGYELQL
-627 MGTVI
+627 GTVI
-632 ALGDGDLTL
+632 ELGDGDLTL
-641 SFGRDSVVGEFRDD
+641 SFGRDSVAGEFRDD

-686 ESQMDTGTNE
+686 ESQRDIGSNE
-696 TVTSGFSMLNFNAV
+696 TVTSGFSMLNFSAV

-729 LLDEAAR
+729 LLDEVAR
-736 NHSSFVKNEVPLPG
+736 NHSSFVKDEVPLPG
-750 RNLGIRVQL
+750 RNLGIKVQL

>member
-14 LLSVNT
+14 LLSVNAL
-20 FANVLEEVIVTS
+20 ANVLEEVIVTS

-40 DIENPLHVVSGEEI
+40 DIENPLHVVSGDDI
-54 STSASQSLGE
+54 SATASQSLGE
-64 SLDGLLGISSADYG
+64 SLDGLLGVSSADYG

-93 VKVLNNGMV
+93 VKILNNGMV
-102 VRDVAGIGGDHVN
+102 VRDVAGIGADHVN
-115 DVDLNNVQQIE
+115 DVDLNNIQQIE

-198 FDNFDVPTGAILHDE
+198 FDNFDVPTGAILHGED
-213 EHEEHEDE
+213 HDDE

-229 HEEDLGFLSNSDFEN
+229 HEDEHEEEVGFLSNSDFEN
-244 TALRL
+244 NALRL

-258 YFGVSVNSVESVYG
+258 YFGVSVNSVESIYG

-292 HEDEHGDDHEGDE
+292 HEGEEHEGEEHEGEE

-320 SDVVNV
+320 SEVVNV

-366 GEEHEGE
+366 GEEH
-373 EHGDEHHAEGP
+373 GDEEHAEGP

-395 AIFDLSNDDFLR
+395 AIFDLSNDDLLQ

-421 GEEAFMNPTDSE
+421 GEEAFMNPTASE
-433 EMTVGYFMSAKVDSF
+433 EMTLGYYLSKQVDSF

-456 DRTRRKGSVSHH
+456 DRTSRKGSVSH

-473 DEHDEHD
+473 EHEEEQHDEH
-480 EGSAEEHH
+480 EEEQH
-488 DEEIDYFSK
+488 EEEMDYFSN

-504 AMSLSKDLNEDF
+504 AMSLSKDLNENF
-516 DLNISAG
+516 DLNITAG
-523 MVERTPSAME
+523 MVERTPSAVE

-548 GNTDLESEQ
+548 GNTDLESEK

-565 SYEHEGVYGS
+565 SYEYEGVFGTF
-575 LTLFKNNVNNY
+575 TLFKNDVNNY

-594 EAHDEHGE
+594 EAHEEHDD

-614 LQQDAEF
+614 LQQDAQF
-621 VGYELE
+621 VGYELQL
-627 MGTVI
+627 GTVI
-632 ALGDGDLTL
+632 ELGDGDLTL
-641 SFGRDSVVGEFRDD
+641 SFGRDSVAGEFRDD

-686 ESQMDTGTNE
+686 ESQRDIGSNE
-696 TVTSGFSMLNFNAV
+696 TVTSGFSMLNFSAV

-729 LLDEAAR
+729 LLDEVAR
-736 NHSSFVKNEVPLPG
+736 NHSSFVKDEVPLPG
-750 RNLGIRVQL
+750 RNLGIKVQL

>member
-14 LLSVNT
+14 LLSVNAL
-20 FANVLEEVIVTS
+20 ANVLEEVIVTS

-40 DIENPLHVVSGEEI
+40 DIENPLHVVSGDDI
-54 STSASQSLGE
+54 SATASQSLGE
-64 SLDGLLGISSADYG
+64 SLDGLLGVSSADYG

-93 VKVLNNGMV
+93 VKILNNGMV
-102 VRDVAGIGGDHVN
+102 VRDVAGIGADHVN
-115 DVDLNNVQQIE
+115 DVDLNNIQQIE

-198 FDNFDVPTGAILHDE
+198 FDNFDVPTGAILHGED
-213 EHEEHEDE
+213 HDDE

-229 HEEDLGFLSNSDFEN
+229 HEDEHEEEVGFLSNSDFEN
-244 TALRL
+244 NALRL

-258 YFGVSVNSVESVYG
+258 YFGVSVNSVESIYG

-292 HEDEHGDDHEGDE
+292 HEGEEHEGEEHEGEE

-320 SDVVNV
+320 SEVVNV

-366 GEEHEGE
+366 GEEH
-373 EHGDEHHAEGP
+373 GDEEHAEGP

-395 AIFDLSNDDFLR
+395 AIFDLSNDDLLQ

-421 GEEAFMNPTDSE
+421 GEEAFMNPTASE
-433 EMTVGYFMSAKVDSF
+433 EMTLGYYLSKQVDSF

-456 DRTRRKGSVSHH
+456 DRTSRKGSVSH

-473 DEHDEHD
+473 EHEEEQHDEH
-480 EGSAEEHH
+480 EEEQH
-488 DEEIDYFSK
+488 EEEMDYFSN

-504 AMSLSKDLNEDF
+504 AMSLSKDLNENF
-516 DLNISAG
+516 DLNITAG
-523 MVERTPSAME
+523 MVERTPSAVE

-548 GNTDLESEQ
+548 GNTDLESEK

-565 SYEHEGVYGS
+565 SYDYEGVFGTF
-575 LTLFKNNVNNY
+575 TLFKNDVDNY

-594 EAHDEHGE
+594 EAHEEHDD

-614 LQQDAEF
+614 LQQDAQF
-621 VGYELE
+621 VGYELQL
-627 MGTVI
+627 GTVI
-632 ALGDGDLTL
+632 ELGDGDLTL
-641 SFGRDSVVGEFRDD
+641 SFGRDSVAGEFRDD

-686 ESQMDTGTNE
+686 ESQRDIGSNE
-696 TVTSGFSMLNFNAV
+696 TVTSGFSMLNFSAV

-729 LLDEAAR
+729 LLDEVAR
-736 NHSSFVKNEVPLPG
+736 NHSSFVKDEVPLPG
-750 RNLGIRVQL
+750 RNLGIKVQL

>member
-1 MNPRIYAPVLVSA
+1 
-14 LLSVNT
+14 
-20 FANVLEEVIVTS
+20 
-32 SLIDQTLS
+32 
-40 DIENPLHVVSGEEI
+40 
-54 STSASQSLGE
+54 
-64 SLDGLLGISSADYG
+64 
-78 SGVGQPIIRGMSGNR
+78 MSGNR
-93 VKVLNNGMV
+93 VKILNNGMV
-102 VRDVAGIGGDHVN
+102 VRDVAGIGADHVN
-115 DVDLNNVQQIE
+115 DVDLNNIQQIE

-198 FDNFDVPTGAILHDE
+198 FDNFDVPTGAILHGED
-213 EHEEHEDE
+213 HDDE

-229 HEEDLGFLSNSDFEN
+229 HEDEHEEEVGFLSNSDFEN
-244 TALRL
+244 NALRL

-258 YFGVSVNSVESVYG
+258 YFGVSVNSVESIYG

-292 HEDEHGDDHEGDE
+292 HEGEE

-320 SDVVNV
+320 SEVVNV

-366 GEEHEGE
+366 GEEH
-373 EHGDEHHAEGP
+373 GDEEHAEGP

-395 AIFDLSNDDFLR
+395 AIFDLSNDDLLQ

-421 GEEAFMNPTDSE
+421 GEEAFMNPTASE
-433 EMTVGYFMSAKVDSF
+433 EMTLGYYLSKQVDSF

-456 DRTRRKGSVSHH
+456 DRTSRKGSVSH

-473 DEHDEHD
+473 EHEEEQHDEH
-480 EGSAEEHH
+480 EEEQH
-488 DEEIDYFSK
+488 EEEMDYFSN

-504 AMSLSKDLNEDF
+504 AMSLSKDLNENF
-516 DLNISAG
+516 DLNITAG
-523 MVERTPSAME
+523 MVERTPSAVE

-548 GNTDLESEQ
+548 GNTDLESEK

-565 SYEHEGVYGS
+565 SYEYEGVFGTF
-575 LTLFKNNVNNY
+575 TLFKNDVDNY

-594 EAHDEHGE
+594 EAHEEHDD

-614 LQQDAEF
+614 LQQDAQF
-621 VGYELE
+621 VGYELQL
-627 MGTVI
+627 GTVI
-632 ALGDGDLTL
+632 ELGDGDLTL
-641 SFGRDSVVGEFRDD
+641 SFGRDSVAGEFRDD

-686 ESQMDTGTNE
+686 ESQRDIGSNE
-696 TVTSGFSMLNFNAV
+696 TVTSGFSMLNFSAV

-729 LLDEAAR
+729 LLDEVAR
-736 NHSSFVKNEVPLPG
+736 NHSSFVKDEVPLPG
-750 RNLGIRVQL
+750 RNLGIKVQL

>member
-14 LLSVNT
+14 LLSVNAL
-20 FANVLEEVIVTS
+20 ANVLEEVIVTS

-40 DIENPLHVVSGEEI
+40 DIENPLHVVSGDDI
-54 STSASQSLGE
+54 SATASQSLGE
-64 SLDGLLGISSADYG
+64 SLDGLLGVSSADYG

-93 VKVLNNGMV
+93 VKILNNGMV
-102 VRDVAGIGGDHVN
+102 VRDVAGIGADHVN
-115 DVDLNNVQQIE
+115 DVDLNNIQQIE

-198 FDNFDVPTGAILHDE
+198 FDNFDVPTGAILHGED
-213 EHEEHEDE
+213 HDDE

-229 HEEDLGFLSNSDFEN
+229 HEDEHEEEVGFLSNSDFEN
-244 TALRL
+244 NALRL

-258 YFGVSVNSVESVYG
+258 YFGVSVNSVESIYG
-272 IPFHGDDHGDE
+272 IPFHGDE

-292 HEDEHGDDHEGDE
+292 HEGEEHEGEEHEGEEHEGEE

-320 SDVVNV
+320 SEVVNV

-366 GEEHEGE
+366 GEEH
-373 EHGDEHHAEGP
+373 GDEEHAEGP

-395 AIFDLSNDDFLR
+395 AIFDLSNDDLLQ
-407 KISLNFVDEDMSIV
+407 KISLNFVDEDMAIV
-421 GEEAFMNPTDSE
+421 GEEAFMNPTASE
-433 EMTVGYFMSAKVDSF
+433 EMTLGYYLSKQVDSF

-456 DRTRRKGSVSHH
+456 DRTSRKGSVSH

-473 DEHDEHD
+473 EHEEEQHDEH
-480 EGSAEEHH
+480 EEEQH
-488 DEEIDYFSK
+488 EEEMDYFSN

-504 AMSLSKDLNEDF
+504 AMSLSKDLNENF
-516 DLNISAG
+516 DLNITAG
-523 MVERTPSAME
+523 MVERTPSAVE

-548 GNTDLESEQ
+548 GNTDLESEK

-565 SYEHEGVYGS
+565 SYDYEGVFGTF
-575 LTLFKNNVNNY
+575 TLFKNDVDNY

-594 EAHDEHGE
+594 EAHEEHDD

-614 LQQDAEF
+614 LQQDAQF
-621 VGYELE
+621 VGYELQL
-627 MGTVI
+627 GTVI
-632 ALGDGDLTL
+632 ELGDGDLTL
-641 SFGRDSVVGEFRDD
+641 SFGRDSVAGEFRDD

-686 ESQMDTGTNE
+686 ESQRDIGSNE
-696 TVTSGFSMLNFNAV
+696 TVTSGFSMLNFSAV

-729 LLDEAAR
+729 LLDEVAR
-736 NHSSFVKNEVPLPG
+736 NHSSFVKDEVPLPG
-750 RNLGIRVQL
+750 RNLGIKVQL

>member
-14 LLSVNT
+14 LLSVNAL
-20 FANVLEEVIVTS
+20 ANVLEEVIVTS

-40 DIENPLHVVSGEEI
+40 DIENPLHVVSGDDI
-54 STSASQSLGE
+54 SATASQSLGE
-64 SLDGLLGISSADYG
+64 SIDGLLGVSSADYG

-93 VKVLNNGMV
+93 VKILNNGMV
-102 VRDVAGIGGDHVN
+102 VRDVAGIGADHVN
-115 DVDLNNVQQIE
+115 DVDLNNIQQIE

-198 FDNFDVPTGAILHDE
+198 FDNFDVPTGAILHGED
-213 EHEEHEDE
+213 HDDE

-229 HEEDLGFLSNSDFEN
+229 HEDEHEEEVGFLSNSDFEN
-244 TALRL
+244 NALRL

-258 YFGVSVNSVESVYG
+258 YFGVSVNSVESIYG

-292 HEDEHGDDHEGDE
+292 HEEDHEGEE
-305 HGDEHEGER
+305 HEGEEHEGER

-320 SDVVNV
+320 SEVVNV

-366 GEEHEGE
+366 GEEH
-373 EHGDEHHAEGP
+373 GDEEHAEGP

-395 AIFDLSNDDFLR
+395 AIFDLSNDDLLQ

-421 GEEAFMNPTDSE
+421 GEEAFMNPTASE
-433 EMTVGYFMSAKVDSF
+433 EMTLGYYLSKQVDSF

-456 DRTRRKGSVSHH
+456 DRTSRKGSVSH

-473 DEHDEHD
+473 EHEEEQHDEH
-480 EGSAEEHH
+480 EEEQH
-488 DEEIDYFSK
+488 EEEMDYFSN

-504 AMSLSKDLNEDF
+504 AMSLSKDLNENF
-516 DLNISAG
+516 DLNITAG
-523 MVERTPSAME
+523 MVERTPSAVE

-548 GNTDLESEQ
+548 GNTDLESEK

-565 SYEHEGVYGS
+565 SYEYEGVFGTF
-575 LTLFKNNVNNY
+575 TLFKNDVDNY

-594 EAHDEHGE
+594 EAHEEHDD

-614 LQQDAEF
+614 LQQDAQF
-621 VGYELE
+621 VGYELQL
-627 MGTVI
+627 GTVI
-632 ALGDGDLTL
+632 ELGDGDLTL
-641 SFGRDSVVGEFRDD
+641 SFGRDSVAGEFRDD

-686 ESQMDTGTNE
+686 ESQRDIGSNE
-696 TVTSGFSMLNFNAV
+696 TVTSGFSMLNFSAV

-729 LLDEAAR
+729 LLDEVAR
-736 NHSSFVKNEVPLPG
+736 NHSSFVKDEVPLPG
-750 RNLGIRVQL
+750 RNLGIKVQL

>member
-14 LLSVNT
+14 LLSVNAL
-20 FANVLEEVIVTS
+20 ANVLEEVIVTS

-40 DIENPLHVVSGEEI
+40 DIENPLHVVSGDDI
-54 STSASQSLGE
+54 SATASQSLGE
-64 SLDGLLGISSADYG
+64 SLDGLLGVSSADYG

-93 VKVLNNGMV
+93 VKILNNGMV
-102 VRDVAGIGGDHVN
+102 VRDVAGIGADHVN
-115 DVDLNNVQQIE
+115 DVDLNNIQQIE

-198 FDNFDVPTGAILHDE
+198 FDNFDVPTGAILHGED
-213 EHEEHEDE
+213 HDDE

-229 HEEDLGFLSNSDFEN
+229 HEDEHEEEVGFLSNSDFEN
-244 TALRL
+244 NALRL

-258 YFGVSVNSVESVYG
+258 YFGVSVNSVESIYG

-292 HEDEHGDDHEGDE
+292 HEGEEHEGEE

-320 SDVVNV
+320 SEVVNV

-366 GEEHEGE
+366 GEEH
-373 EHGDEHHAEGP
+373 GDEEHAEGP

-395 AIFDLSNDDFLR
+395 AIFDLSNDDLLQ

-421 GEEAFMNPTDSE
+421 GEEAFMNPTASE
-433 EMTVGYFMSAKVDSF
+433 EMTLGYYLSKQVDSF

-456 DRTRRKGSVSHH
+456 DRTSRKGSVSH

-473 DEHDEHD
+473 EHEEEQHDEH
-480 EGSAEEHH
+480 EEEQH
-488 DEEIDYFSK
+488 EEEMDYFSN

-504 AMSLSKDLNEDF
+504 AMSLSKDLNENF
-516 DLNISAG
+516 DLNITAG
-523 MVERTPSAME
+523 MVERTPSAVE

-548 GNTDLESEQ
+548 GNTDLESEK

-565 SYEHEGVYGS
+565 SYDYEGVFGTF
-575 LTLFKNNVNNY
+575 TLFKNDVDNY

-594 EAHDEHGE
+594 EAHEEHDD

-614 LQQDAEF
+614 LQQNAQF
-621 VGYELE
+621 MGYELE
-627 MGTVI
+627 MGTVFE
-632 ALGDGDLTL
+632 LGDGDLTL
-641 SFGRDSVVGEFRDD
+641 SFGRDSVAGEFRDD

-686 ESQMDTGTNE
+686 ESQRDIGSNE
-696 TVTSGFSMLNFNAV
+696 TVTSGFSMLNFSAV

-729 LLDEAAR
+729 LLDEVAR
-736 NHSSFVKNEVPLPG
+736 NHSSFVKDEVPLPG
-750 RNLGIRVQL
+750 RNLGIKVQL

>member
-14 LLSVNT
+14 LLSVNAL
-20 FANVLEEVIVTS
+20 ANVLEEVIVTS

-40 DIENPLHVVSGEEI
+40 DIENPLHVVSGDDI
-54 STSASQSLGE
+54 SATASQSLGE
-64 SLDGLLGISSADYG
+64 SLDGLLGVSSADYG

-93 VKVLNNGMV
+93 VKILNNGMI
-102 VRDVAGIGGDHVN
+102 VRDVAGIGVDHVN
-115 DVDLNNVQQIE
+115 DVDLNNIQQIE

-145 NIVDSTI
+145 NIVDNTI

-157 TESELKLGL
+157 AESELKLGL

-183 NLGGLNFSLAYKDSQ
+183 NLGGLNFSFAYKDSQ

-213 EHEEHEDE
+213 DHEDE
-221 HEDEHEGE
+221 HDEDEHDEDEHDEDEHE
-229 HEEDLGFLSNSDFEN
+229 EEGFLSNSDFEN
-244 TALRL
+244 KALRL

-258 YFGVSVNSVESVYG
+258 YFGVSVNSVESIYG
-272 IPFHGDDHGDE
+272 IPFHGDEHGDE

-292 HEDEHGDDHEGDE
+292 HEEDHEGEE
-305 HGDEHEGER
+305 HEGEEHEGEEHEGER

-320 SDVVNV
+320 SEVVNL

-366 GEEHEGE
+366 GEEH
-373 EHGDEHHAEGP
+373 GDEDHAEGP

-395 AIFDLSNDDFLR
+395 AIFDLSNDDLLQ

-421 GEEAFMNPTDSE
+421 GEEAFMNPTVSE
-433 EMTVGYFMSAKVDSF
+433 EMTLGYYLSKQVDSF

-456 DRTRRKGSVSHH
+456 DRTSRKGSVSH
-468 EEEHD
+468 EEEH
-473 DEHDEHD
+473 E
-480 EGSAEEHH
+480 EEHH
-488 DEEIDYFSK
+488 DEHEEEQHDEEMDYFSK

-504 AMSLSKDLNEDF
+504 AMSLSKDLNENF
-516 DLNISAG
+516 DLNVSAG

-533 LFMNGPHLATGRLEI
+533 LFMNGAHLATGRLEI

-557 SANFDATL
+557 STNFDATL
-565 SYEHEGVYGS
+565 SYENEGVFGTF
-575 LTLFKNNVNNY
+575 TLFKNDIANY
-586 IYLQDETE
+586 IYLQDETA
-594 EAHDEHGE
+594 EAHDEHDD

-614 LQQDAEF
+614 LQQNAQF

-627 MGTVI
+627 MGTVFE
-632 ALGDGDLTL
+632 LGDGDLTL
-641 SFGRDSVVGEFRDD
+641 SFGRDSVSGEFRDD
-655 SNIPRMTPDRNIYGI
+655 SNIPRMTPDRNIYAI

-686 ESQMDTGTNE
+686 GSQRDIGTNE
-696 TVTSGFSMLNFNAV
+696 TVTSGFNMLNFNAV
-710 KTFTFGQ
+710 KTFTFGK

-729 LLDEAAR
+729 LLDEVAR
-736 NHSSFVKNEVPLPG
+736 NHSSFVKDEVPLPG
-750 RNLGIRVQL
+750 RNLGIKVQL

>member
-1 MNPRIYAPVLVSA
+1 MNQRICAALVLSA
-14 LLSVNT
+14 LCSSNT
-20 FANVLEEVIVTS
+20 VSNEIEEVIVTS

-40 DIENPLHVVSGEEI
+40 DIENPLHVVSGEDL
-54 STSASQSLGE
+54 STNASQSLGE
-64 SLDGLLGISSADYG
+64 SLDGLLGVSSSDYG

-93 VKVLNNGMV
+93 VKILNNGMV
-102 VRDVAGIGGDHVN
+102 VRDVGGIGADHVN
-115 DVDLNNVQQIE
+115 DVDLNNIQQIE

-198 FDNFDVPTGAILHDE
+198 FDNFDVPTGAILHGED
-213 EHEEHEDE
+213 HDDE

-229 HEEDLGFLSNSDFEN
+229 HEDEHEEEVGFLSNSDFEN
-244 TALRL
+244 NALRL

-258 YFGVSVNSVESVYG
+258 YFGVSVNSVESIYG
-272 IPFHGDDHGDE
+272 IPFHGDEDGD
-283 HGEEHEGEE
+283 EHEGEE
-292 HEDEHGDDHEGDE
+292 HEDEHEGEDHEDE

-320 SDVVNV
+320 SEVVNV

-351 TEQHAEEEHEGEEHE
+351 TEQHAEEEHEGEEH
-366 GEEHEGE
+366 
-373 EHGDEHHAEGP
+373 GDEDHAEGP
-384 TVFSNESREYG
+384 TMFSNESREYG
-395 AIFDLSNDDFLR
+395 AIFDLSNDDLLQ
-407 KISLNFVDEDMSIV
+407 KISLNFVDEDMSIL
-421 GEEAFMNPTDSE
+421 GEEAFMNPTASE
-433 EMTVGYFMSAKVDSF
+433 EMTLGYYLSKQVDSF

-456 DRTRRKGSVSHH
+456 DRTRRKGSISH

-473 DEHDEHD
+473 EHEEEDHDEH
-480 EGSAEEHH
+480 EEEHP
-488 DEEIDYFSK
+488 DEEMDYFSK

-504 AMSLSKDLNEDF
+504 AMSLSKDLNENV
-516 DLNISAG
+516 DLNVSAG

-533 LFMNGPHLATGRLEI
+533 LFMNGAHLATGRLEI
-548 GNTDLESEQ
+548 GNTDLESER
-557 SANFDATL
+557 STNFDATL
-565 SYEHEGVYGS
+565 SYEHEGIFGTV
-575 LTLFKNNVNNY
+575 TLFKNDVANY
-586 IYLQDETE
+586 IYLQDETAEVHE
-594 EAHDEHGE
+594 EHDD

-614 LQQDAEF
+614 LQQNAQF
-621 VGYELE
+621 IGYELE
-627 MGTVI
+627 MGTVLE
-632 ALGDGDLTL
+632 LGNGDLTL
-641 SFGRDSVVGEFRDD
+641 SFGRDSVAGEFRDD

-670 SYAKNS
+670 SYSEND

-686 ESQMDTGTNE
+686 GSQRDLGTNE

-710 KTFTFGQ
+710 KTFTFGK
-717 KQTATVSLFAKN
+717 KQTATVSFFAKN
-729 LLDEAAR
+729 LLDEVAR
-736 NHSSFVKNEVPLPG
+736 NHSSFVKDEVPLPG
-750 RNLGIRVQL
+750 RNIGIKLQVTL
-759 SL
+759 

>member
-102 VRDVAGIGGDHVN
+102 VRDVAGIGADHVN

-305 HGDEHEGER
+305 HGDEHKGER

-326 EGAYIV
+326 
-332 SNSWLKK
+332 
-339 VNYFIRDTDYSL
+339 
-351 TEQHAEEEHEGEEHE
+351 
-366 GEEHEGE
+366 
-373 EHGDEHHAEGP
+373 
-384 TVFSNESREYG
+384 
-395 AIFDLSNDDFLR
+395 
-407 KISLNFVDEDMSIV
+407 
-421 GEEAFMNPTDSE
+421 
-433 EMTVGYFMSAKVDSF
+433 
-448 HLDLGIRH
+448 
-456 DRTRRKGSVSHH
+456 
-468 EEEHD
+468 
-473 DEHDEHD
+473 
-480 EGSAEEHH
+480 
-488 DEEIDYFSK
+488 
-497 DYNATSF
+497 
-504 AMSLSKDLNEDF
+504 
-516 DLNISAG
+516 
-523 MVERTPSAME
+523 
-533 LFMNGPHLATGRLEI
+533 
-548 GNTDLESEQ
+548 
-557 SANFDATL
+557 
-565 SYEHEGVYGS
+565 
-575 LTLFKNNVNNY
+575 
-586 IYLQDETE
+586 
-594 EAHDEHGE
+594 
-602 EDDHGGLIKANY
+602 
-614 LQQDAEF
+614 
-621 VGYELE
+621 
-627 MGTVI
+627 
-632 ALGDGDLTL
+632 
-641 SFGRDSVVGEFRDD
+641 
-655 SNIPRMTPDRNIYGI
+655 
-670 SYAKNS
+670 
-676 LELKLDLKDV
+676 
-686 ESQMDTGTNE
+686 
-696 TVTSGFSMLNFNAV
+696 
-710 KTFTFGQ
+710 
-717 KQTATVSLFAKN
+717 
-729 LLDEAAR
+729 
-736 NHSSFVKNEVPLPG
+736 
-750 RNLGIRVQL
+750 
-759 SL
+759 